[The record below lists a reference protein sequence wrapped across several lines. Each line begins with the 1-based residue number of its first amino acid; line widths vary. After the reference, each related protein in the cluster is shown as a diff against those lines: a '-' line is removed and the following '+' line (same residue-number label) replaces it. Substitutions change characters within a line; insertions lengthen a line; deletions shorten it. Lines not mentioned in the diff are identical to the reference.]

1 MDVTAATYRIDASKE
16 TGAAARKAESRKVR
30 EYRSKVD
37 GRHTHLIP
45 AAIELNGRW
54 GEGMVLLFKKVV
66 ALATR
71 EGRNEGGYFATL
83 WKRRLSIV
91 ARTAM
96 ITQAHYALRKQDQD
110 DMSDL

>member
-1 MDVTAATYRIDASKE
+1 MQ
-16 TGAAARKAESRKVR
+16 ARRQEQLPGRQNHGRFESIGP
-30 EYRSKVD
+30 KVD

-45 AAIELNGRW
+45 AAIELIGRW
-54 GEGMVLLFKKVV
+54 GEGMVLLFKKMV

-83 WKRRLSIV
+83 WKRRISIV

-110 DMSDL
+110 DMSDF

>member
-1 MDVTAATYRIDASKE
+1 
-16 TGAAARKAESRKVR
+16 
-30 EYRSKVD
+30 
-37 GRHTHLIP
+37 
-45 AAIELNGRW
+45 
-54 GEGMVLLFKKVV
+54 MVLLLKKVV

-83 WKRRLSIV
+83 WKRRISIV

-110 DMSDL
+110 DMSTSEYDDRMFMLSLRILSTTIRLGTQDVTQLVGYPLD